1 MSAPC
6 PDSPCQVHTV
16 SHPGAAPSSSCRS
29 RGCQGGCTTAVCMG
43 RRSETGRDQRQLAGR
58 PAPQGPQ
65 RCPAPH
71 PTAGLPS
78 IAPATR
84 VLSHGRQDRPE
95 CCPELCAALALRGLR
110 AYLMPHDR
118 TRRRDSA
125 SRPRGLL
132 GLLSLQTLVATPHGA
147 GRAPVCLA

>member
-1 MSAPC
+1 M
-6 PDSPCQVHTV
+6 
-16 SHPGAAPSSSCRS
+16 AAP
-29 RGCQGGCTTAVCMG
+29 
-43 RRSETGRDQRQLAGR
+43 QLFAWVEG
-58 PAPQGPQ
+58 PKLEEISDSWQAAPHLRAPSVA
-65 RCPAPH
+65 PVPH